1 MERGINRTRW
11 AAIGAAVAV
20 TLGGGGLIGVSA
32 AGVADSAA
40 LVTVDPVRIL
50 DTRRAEKV
58 DGETYLLQV
67 TGAVTTYSAGA
78 TSTATVVPAGA
89 SSVSLN
95 LTVTEGVRNGGYGF
109 VTAFPC
115 TDASDTVPNA
125 STLNFVEGVD
135 VANGVTVPLGAD
147 GEICLNVYGAA
158 HLIADVSGY
167 YTDSRLDDI
176 EADITALEADITA
189 LDESTLGNL
198 SMGMSI
204 SPYALRLADFNC
216 AAAGTPCTLTE
227 PGGGMPLLTLP
238 NADASLAAGQGS
250 LRLPLEAPRYISDTE
265 YRPYAF
271 VLCVYHPTAANSVM
285 PAIADITMYHRDA
298 DSTTMG
304 EIQLEPVGDDYPLVP
319 AQNTDECFTLLPAD
333 YTWAS
338 GEAGYTV
345 EIDFIDNRT
354 SALENKMYLRSADVT
369 WFNVAEEG

>member
-58 DGETYLLQV
+58 DDETYLLKV

-95 LTVTEGVRNGGYGF
+95 LTVTEGVRNGDYGF

-125 STLNFVEGVD
+125 STINFVEGVD

-176 EADITALEADITA
+176 EAEVDGILNAADGYVVGYSPVDWVASSLSGGCTATAPEYFHDHAKFWVPADQECFVVMAIDSAPWIGGVAGEGELRPNAMTVCREVQSAGVGNDVEVTELELFGLDTLGDGATAVEINVISPPTRDDCFLVTVDDHDRYPAYSLRATVRAATAGGNA
-189 LDESTLGNL
+189 LD
-198 SMGMSI
+198 
-204 SPYALRLADFNC
+204 
-216 AAAGTPCTLTE
+216 
-227 PGGGMPLLTLP
+227 
-238 NADASLAAGQGS
+238 
-250 LRLPLEAPRYISDTE
+250 
-265 YRPYAF
+265 
-271 VLCVYHPTAANSVM
+271 
-285 PAIADITMYHRDA
+285 
-298 DSTTMG
+298 
-304 EIQLEPVGDDYPLVP
+304 
-319 AQNTDECFTLLPAD
+319 
-333 YTWAS
+333 
-338 GEAGYTV
+338 TV
-345 EIDFIDNRT
+345 EMKEVT
-354 SALENKMYLRSADVT
+354 VGYAAD
-369 WFNVAEEG
+369 

>member
-1 MERGINRTRW
+1 MEQKMSRSRW

-40 LVTVDPVRIL
+40 LVTVDPIRIL
-50 DTRRAEKV
+50 DTRGGDKV
-58 DGETYLLQV
+58 SGETYLLQV
-67 TGAVTTYSAGA
+67 SGSVTTYSGSG
-78 TSTATVVPAGA
+78 TSTATAVPTGA
-89 SSVSLN
+89 SSVSMN

-125 STLNFVEGVD
+125 STINFVESVD

-147 GEICLNVYGAA
+147 GEICLNVYGSA
-158 HLIADVSGY
+158 HLIVDVSGY

-176 EADITALEADITA
+176 EADITA

-304 EIQLEPVGDDYPLVP
+304 EIQLEPVSGDYPLVP

>member
-1 MERGINRTRW
+1 
-11 AAIGAAVAV
+11 
-20 TLGGGGLIGVSA
+20 
-32 AGVADSAA
+32 
-40 LVTVDPVRIL
+40 
-50 DTRRAEKV
+50 
-58 DGETYLLQV
+58 
-67 TGAVTTYSAGA
+67 
-78 TSTATVVPAGA
+78 
-89 SSVSLN
+89 
-95 LTVTEGVRNGGYGF
+95 
-109 VTAFPC
+109 
-115 TDASDTVPNA
+115 
-125 STLNFVEGVD
+125 
-135 VANGVTVPLGAD
+135 VPLGAD

-176 EADITALEADITA
+176 EADITAL
-189 LDESTLGNL
+189 DESTLGNL

-204 SPYALRLADFNC
+204 SPSAIRLADFNC

-304 EIQLEPVGDDYPLVP
+304 EIQLEPVGDTYPLVP
-319 AQNTDECFTLLPAD
+319 EQNTDECFTLLPAD

-369 WFNVAEEG
+369 WFNAAEEG